1 MTMVAEGY
9 HAAKSIYAR
18 VLKLKSTKQTPIISS
33 TYNIL
38 YKEKDPKAQLKRLEE
53 LIS

>member
-1 MTMVAEGY
+1 MFDEGF

-18 VLKLKSTKQTPIISS
+18 VQKLKIKKQTPIISS

-38 YKEKDPKAQLKRLEE
+38 YKEKDPKAELKKLEW
-53 LIS
+53 LTS